1 MDVPIQIT
9 LVVGARPN
17 FMKAAPL
24 LRELSKQADKINAVL
39 IHTGQHYSPKLSQL
53 FFDELKLPEPDIYL
67 NVGSS
72 SHAQQT
78 ADIMV
83 ALEKIWIKASPDL
96 VIVFGDINS
105 TMAAAIVAAKGGIKL
120 AHVEAGLR
128 SFDPDMPEEINRIVT
143 DRLSDFLFVS
153 EQSGMDNLAREGV
166 SDGKVFYTG
175 NIMIDSLVYSLEA
188 CKQTTILES
197 LSLTPGKYAVMTMHR
212 PSNVDDT
219 DQLRRLL
226 SVISELSCELPM
238 IFPCHPR
245 TQKEMRGMVPLNEFP
260 DSQLKIIEPVGYL
273 EFLRLQSEAKYV
285 LTDSGGI
292 QEETTYLGVPCIT
305 IRKNTERPATVEIG
319 TNVLTGP
326 DPDKIR
332 SEVRRVLDGNSKK
345 GSIPKHWDGQT
356 ATRIVKHIIEIF
368 GL

>member
-1 MDVPIQIT
+1 
-9 LVVGARPN
+9 
-17 FMKAAPL
+17 MKAAPL
-24 LRELSKQADKINAVL
+24 LRELSKQADKIKAVL

-53 FFDELKLPEPDIYL
+53 FFDDLKMPKPDVYL

-72 SHAQQT
+72 SHAQQV
-78 ADIMV
+78 ADIMIE
-83 ALEKIWIKASPDL
+83 LEKIWIEAPPDL

-105 TMAAAIVAAKGGIKL
+105 TMAAAIVAAKQGIKL

-128 SFDPDMPEEINRIVT
+128 SFDSDMPEEINRIVT
-143 DRLSDFLFVS
+143 DRLSDYLFVS
-153 EQSGMDNLAREGV
+153 EQSGMDNLAAEGV
-166 SDGKVFYTG
+166 SDSKVFYTG
-175 NIMIDSLVYSLEA
+175 NIMIDSLVHSLEA
-188 CKQTTILES
+188 CKQTTILDD
-197 LSLTPGKYAVMTMHR
+197 LSLTPGEYAVMTMHR

-219 DQLRRLL
+219 DQLRKLL
-226 SVISELSCELPM
+226 AVISELSRQIPM

-245 TQKEMRGMVPLNEFP
+245 TQKEMGEMVPLEEFP

-292 QEETTYLGVPCIT
+292 QEETTYLGIPCIT
-305 IRKNTERPATVEIG
+305 IRKNTERPATVDIG

-326 DPDKIR
+326 DPEKIR
-332 SEVRRVLDGNSKK
+332 SEVGRVLNGQPKK
-345 GSIPKHWDGQT
+345 GKIPKYWDGQT
-356 ATRIVKHIIEIF
+356 ATRIVKHMIEIF